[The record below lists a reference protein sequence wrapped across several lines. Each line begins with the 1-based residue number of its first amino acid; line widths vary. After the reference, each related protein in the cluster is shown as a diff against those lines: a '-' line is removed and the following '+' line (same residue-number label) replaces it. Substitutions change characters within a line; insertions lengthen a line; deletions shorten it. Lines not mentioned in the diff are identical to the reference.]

1 MRIKKLGFLMF
12 TFVVAMMFIQVVYAD
27 TTSEQHTHCFCG
39 KTDCNN
45 GKQHSILA
53 SKEITYTPFDGT
65 TQIAYDSNR
74 CAYIYLTKDVTLS
87 GSIGAT
93 NATLYI
99 CLNGHKLSSS
109 NLSSPIINNL
119 KNLVICDCVG
129 NGEIGNRGTSE
140 SPAIQAINVA
150 TNCNAYLYGGKI
162 ANNITN
168 CSGAGIFVAKSAN
181 LYMYGGT
188 VANNKSTQDGGGIAT
203 ETGTI
208 NVLGGTIDS
217 NIASNGGGLS
227 VAKKGKIN
235 ISGGSVSNNVASGFG
250 GGIYAYGSTSSN
262 RVTANISGN
271 TEIIGNASGGNGGG
285 IGTKDYATV
294 NVSGGTIKENKG
306 ANGGGILVYSKW
318 CYFTLSNCSI
328 IGNTTTGKGGAIYQN
343 GSLDVSNKVLIYGNK
358 YVSSDGKTTSNNNVQ
373 LILSKPITCGAGG
386 LSSNSM
392 IYVTLDNKSSAITGA
407 FNEDCSS
414 QIISDDKNY
423 FVAYDKTSKTHSLT
437 QHTHCICGKTDC
449 DDTSVGHSILEKKG
463 VVYKAFDGTDEI
475 EYDANNCAYI
485 ALPRDVTLS
494 NSLGKEGATLYI
506 CLNGHK
512 LSSSNLEAPIIN
524 NLKNL
529 VICDCVGTGEIGN
542 RGTDDS
548 PAVQAINIAND
559 CNVYVYGGSI
569 ANNITNSNGAGVLL
583 GDSASF
589 YMYGGSVK
597 NNKTTQNGGGISV
610 QPSSSGGVYLYNG
623 EISDNSAVNGG
634 GIYFDNGYNFNM
646 SGGEIKNNSSTESG
660 AGISILGNMNAYIS
674 GGSIYENV
682 CTSNGGGIFA
692 TDYNAKVI
700 ITGGTITKNTAMW
713 GGGIYLFNA
722 AQMTMSDSAVIS
734 ENTANSNGGG
744 VFLNQSANVSGVGIV
759 KPTLTMTGGN
769 IEGNTATGN
778 GGGICEARGSVVDI
792 SGGTVKNNK
801 SSHGAGIFIGDVS
814 NATFSDGV
822 ITGNTATGYGG
833 GVYACE
839 SRETTFTMT
848 GGNINE
854 NTAIYGG
861 AISLE
866 KATVNI
872 TGGYID
878 SNVATE
884 GGGCHV
890 RNGGKLNIT
899 DGNLMN
905 NTATEAA
912 GVYAYGNNEYNRVIV
927 TISGNTEIMNN
938 IATGNGGGIGT
949 KDYVTIN
956 LSDGMVRDNEA
967 LNGGGVY
974 MDNTNTNVNL
984 SNCFIGGN
992 RVRGNGGGI
1001 YHNGNLDVSEIVQ
1014 IYGNKCMTSDGETAS
1029 NNNVYLTSGKTIT
1042 NNSGE
1047 LGNDSYIYVTVID
1060 KENAFTGVFN
1070 EDLSDRIVSDD
1081 KAYVVVY
1088 DATSKTYGLAQAVC
1102 ITLDPKNEYEGPV
1115 ECYIQK
1121 GTVFSKPEYEPMYDN
1136 YRFIGWYKDGVRY
1149 DFSKVVNEDI
1159 ILTAEWIKSDSAP
1172 VELTK
1177 EGYAVSGVTCSGTL
1191 YIASYGEK
1199 ELISAKAVPVN
1210 GDVKGTFADIGL
1222 DTTGAIS
1229 ISAYLWENNMAPLSE
1244 TVSVKLNS

>member
-87 GSIGAT
+87 VSIGAT

-168 CSGAGIFVAKSAN
+168 CSGAGIFIAKSAN

-250 GGIYAYGSTSSN
+250 GGIYAYGSNSSN

-386 LSSNSM
+386 LSSNLM

-597 NNKTTQNGGGISV
+597 KNKTTQNGGGISV

-623 EISDNSAVNGG
+623 EISDNSAVN
-634 GIYFDNGYNFNM
+634 
-646 SGGEIKNNSSTESG
+646 
-660 AGISILGNMNAYIS
+660 A
-674 GGSIYENV
+674 
-682 CTSNGGGIFA
+682 
-692 TDYNAKVI
+692 
-700 ITGGTITKNTAMW
+700 
-713 GGGIYLFNA
+713 
-722 AQMTMSDSAVIS
+722 
-734 ENTANSNGGG
+734 
-744 VFLNQSANVSGVGIV
+744 
-759 KPTLTMTGGN
+759 
-769 IEGNTATGN
+769 
-778 GGGICEARGSVVDI
+778 
-792 SGGTVKNNK
+792 
-801 SSHGAGIFIGDVS
+801 
-814 NATFSDGV
+814 
-822 ITGNTATGYGG
+822 
-833 GVYACE
+833 
-839 SRETTFTMT
+839 
-848 GGNINE
+848 
-854 NTAIYGG
+854 
-861 AISLE
+861 
-866 KATVNI
+866 
-872 TGGYID
+872 
-878 SNVATE
+878 
-884 GGGCHV
+884 HV
-890 RNGGKLNIT
+890 R
-899 DGNLMN
+899 
-905 NTATEAA
+905 
-912 GVYAYGNNEYNRVIV
+912 
-927 TISGNTEIMNN
+927 
-938 IATGNGGGIGT
+938 
-949 KDYVTIN
+949 
-956 LSDGMVRDNEA
+956 
-967 LNGGGVY
+967 
-974 MDNTNTNVNL
+974 
-984 SNCFIGGN
+984 
-992 RVRGNGGGI
+992 
-1001 YHNGNLDVSEIVQ
+1001 
-1014 IYGNKCMTSDGETAS
+1014 
-1029 NNNVYLTSGKTIT
+1029 
-1042 NNSGE
+1042 
-1047 LGNDSYIYVTVID
+1047 
-1060 KENAFTGVFN
+1060 
-1070 EDLSDRIVSDD
+1070 
-1081 KAYVVVY
+1081 
-1088 DATSKTYGLAQAVC
+1088 
-1102 ITLDPKNEYEGPV
+1102 
-1115 ECYIQK
+1115 
-1121 GTVFSKPEYEPMYDN
+1121 
-1136 YRFIGWYKDGVRY
+1136 
-1149 DFSKVVNEDI
+1149 
-1159 ILTAEWIKSDSAP
+1159 
-1172 VELTK
+1172 
-1177 EGYAVSGVTCSGTL
+1177 
-1191 YIASYGEK
+1191 
-1199 ELISAKAVPVN
+1199 
-1210 GDVKGTFADIGL
+1210 
-1222 DTTGAIS
+1222 
-1229 ISAYLWENNMAPLSE
+1229 
-1244 TVSVKLNS
+1244 